1 MRTLPLRYSMRSL
14 LRRRAAFVMT
24 MAGVAVVVAVFVAM
38 LAMTR
43 GIRSAFVDAGDASN
57 VVVVRRG
64 TLAESTSAV
73 TRDAYLVMRD
83 LPGAQATSPE
93 AVILWTLVGADGK
106 QRQIPLRGITDVA
119 WQVHKG
125 VTIAAGRRPE
135 RGHDEVAVGRGLIG
149 KADGLQLGGTF
160 RTGRRDWTVVG
171 VLAAGG
177 SAFESELWGDVDALL
192 ADEHRLEF
200 SSVTMQAGDAATA
213 KQLADRVENDK
224 RLGLHAVPEP
234 DYYKLQAGSAEPIL
248 GAALTVAFLMGIAAV
263 FGALNTLQASLAGRR
278 REIATLR
285 AMGFGSRSIAR
296 ALVTE
301 ALLQTLPAGVLGCLL
316 AATLQGRGAE
326 SMNLFTFSS
335 VSYKLRVTPDVIA
348 AGLVFS
354 ALIGFVGGIWPA
366 ISAGRRPIVDGLR
379 A

>member
-1 MRTLPLRYSMRSL
+1 MKTLPLRYSVRSL
-14 LRRRAAFVMT
+14 LRRRAAFIMT
-24 MAGVAVVVAVFVAM
+24 TAGVTVVVTTFVAM

-43 GIRSAFVDAGDASN
+43 GLASAFVDAGDPTN

-64 TLAESTSAV
+64 TLSESTSAV
-73 TRDAYLVMRD
+73 TRDAYMTMRD
-83 LPGAQATSPE
+83 LPGAAETSPE
-93 AVILWTLVGADGK
+93 AVILWTIVGADGK
-106 QRQIPLRGITDVA
+106 QRQIPLRGITDTA
-119 WQVHKG
+119 WQVHRG
-125 VTIAAGRRPE
+125 VTVVEGRRPD
-135 RGHDEVAVGRGLIG
+135 RGHDEIAVGRGMIG
-149 KADGLQLGGTF
+149 KAEGLQLGGTF

-171 VLAAGG
+171 ILGAGG

-192 ADEHRLEF
+192 ADEHRAEF
-200 SSVTMQAGDAATA
+200 SSVTLRAGDPETA
-213 KQLADRVENDK
+213 KSIADHIENDK

-234 DYYKLQAGSAEPIL
+234 AYYKLQAGSAEPIL

-301 ALLQTLPAGVLGCLL
+301 ALLQTLPAGVLGCLV

-335 VSYKLRVTPDVIA
+335 VTYKLRVTPDVIV

-366 ISAGRRPIVDGLR
+366 IAAGRRPIVDGLR
-379 A
+379 S